1 MIMDELNKPLEELD
15 LDFIKKKVKAVTFD
29 VDGVIVPTG
38 TFLRESLDGT
48 ELIMRM
54 HKLSKEMI
62 EMIKELKSFSKF
74 SVWIFAKKSSDFV
87 QRSEPYEKPLNSA
100 VFFRTEGRTF
110 RGCLNL

>member
-1 MIMDELNKPLEELD
+1 M
-15 LDFIKKKVKAVTFD
+15 
-29 VDGVIVPTG
+29 DGVIVPTG

-87 QRSEPYEKPLNSA
+87 VQREPKKMLPLPHPPNARASLRNS
-100 VFFRTEGRTF
+100 
-110 RGCLNL
+110 LNILQIWYIPFWHITLWNISYKY